1 MRRILIILGF
11 LVVIAV
17 LIVLIV
23 PSLISV
29 DRYRP
34 QIETRLKKSGREV
47 KLGPLKLHIIPLSV
61 SIDDIRIG
69 EFHSLHLPFPL

>member
-1 MRRILIILGF
+1 MRRILITLGV
-11 LVVIAV
+11 LVVVAV

-34 QIETRLKKSGREV
+34 QIETRLKEKNCGAM
-47 KLGPLKLHIIPLSV
+47 
-61 SIDDIRIG
+61 
-69 EFHSLHLPFPL
+69 